1 MRQIF
6 YWPSMQTTIVE
17 YVKKCMICKRAKV
30 HGGSQDHGLLLPLT
44 LKTVNPFD
52 VVHVDLI
59 GTYDDGYDGITI
71 IDQGT

>member
-1 MRQIF
+1 
-6 YWPSMQTTIVE
+6 MQTTIVE
-17 YVKKCMICKRAKV
+17 YVKQCTNCKRANV
-30 HGGSQDHGLLLPLT
+30 HGGSQDHGLLPTRT